1 MKKILLT
8 CTDSMMMQFMVPH
21 VRFLC
26 ENGYRVD
33 VACSC
38 VRDRMEEVRE
48 AFAQN
53 ESVQVFQV
61 DLQRNPLKLSNF
73 RGLSQLKKIIA
84 SKDYDL
90 VWTNEPVMGLMT
102 RLAARKARKK
112 RGLKVMYM
120 AHGFHFFKG
129 APKKNRLIYYPIERM
144 ASRWTDLLVVINQED
159 YETAK
164 TKLKAKKVLYLQGI
178 GIDTHKFEQTEVDKE
193 AKKESLGIPRD
204 ATVLLSVGEL
214 EHRKNHLHS
223 IRAFAQL
230 NRENTYFLIAGT
242 GSQKEMLLSEAKKLG
257 VQEKVQLLGYRKDV
271 GELCKMADVFVFL
284 SRQEGLPVAL
294 MEAMICEMP
303 VIASRVRGNVDELDD
318 EKGGYLI
325 PNDDVALLC
334 EKMKI
339 LCEDEALRKTF
350 GAYNAQKAK
359 AFDIATIR
367 ESILNEI
374 TALIH
379 GETKGESQA
388 K

>member
-53 ESVQVFQV
+53 ETVRVLEV
-61 DLQRNPLKLSNF
+61 NLKRNPLKLSNF
-73 RGLSQLKKIIA
+73 RGLSQLKKII
-84 SKDYDL
+84 KENDYDL

-120 AHGFHFFKG
+120 AHGFHFFRG
-129 APKKNRLIYYPIERM
+129 APKKNHLIYYPIERI
-144 ASRWTDLLVVINQED
+144 ASRWTDLLVTINRED
-159 YETAK
+159 CETAK
-164 TKLKAKKVLYLQGI
+164 AKLKAKKVLYVQGI
-178 GIDTHKFEQTEVDKE
+178 GIDTHKFEKTEIDKE

-204 ATVLLSVGEL
+204 ATVFLSVGEL
-214 EHRKNHLHS
+214 EVRKNHLHS

-242 GSQKEMLLSEAKKLG
+242 GSQKELLLSEAKALG
-257 VQEKVQLLGYRKDV
+257 VQDRVKLLGYRKDV
-271 GELCKMADVFVFL
+271 GELCKMADVFLFL

-294 MEAMICEMP
+294 MEAMICALP

-334 EKMKI
+334 EKMKT
-339 LCEDEALRKTF
+339 LCEDETKRNTF
-350 GAYNAQKAK
+350 GAYNAQKAQ
-359 AFDIATIR
+359 AFDITAIR
-367 ESILNEI
+367 ESILEEI
-374 TALIH
+374 TALIQEKEE
-379 GETKGESQA
+379 G
-388 K
+388 